1 MSICRVK
8 YDEQNYR
15 NENRGGESMVL
26 TLKQTEEESEFSY
39 HRHGRF
45 LDAARSNN

>member
-1 MSICRVK
+1 
-8 YDEQNYR
+8 
-15 NENRGGESMVL
+15 MVL